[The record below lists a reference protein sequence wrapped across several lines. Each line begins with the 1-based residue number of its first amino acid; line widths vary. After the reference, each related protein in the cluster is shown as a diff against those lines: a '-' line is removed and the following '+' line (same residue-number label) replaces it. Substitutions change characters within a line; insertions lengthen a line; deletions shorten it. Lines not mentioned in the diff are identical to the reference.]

1 MFFKKKNRN
10 AVELPEQ
17 KPKEKSPYSI
27 LRWKNMKQA
36 TPEDEAK
43 FREQLQ
49 ENQVTWKDGLAMTL
63 AAFII
68 IVLPISLILI
78 GVCLL
83 VMLGFGAF
91 S

>member
-10 AVELPEQ
+10 AEEIPEK
-17 KPKEKSPYSI
+17 KPKQKSPYSI

-43 FREQLQ
+43 FREQMQ

-63 AAFII
+63 AAFIT

-83 VMLGFGAF
+83 VMWGFGAF